1 MLREQCNDV
10 VALIHF
16 WKSPVPSPLLLSSH
30 HQLLSLKLHGPA
42 MDVKVGQ
49 NADGTFTLTARKPTT
64 DSKTQAALGVVTDDA
79 AGSGEVLFSLNLDVN
94 GSHPSAQMLTPRIGP
109 KAAGETIMSVA
120 VDNYTSHEGNKQMAG
135 DRAPN
140 VSRAKKGRHDGH
152 YGNAGVEVPHK
163 QSQKARDALRVSKYA
178 DLEESRLD
186 PLGSIP
192 QQVEKYPGDERGTVG
207 NKENIDS
214 TPTSK
219 LDVFYQ
225 YLSSGTRNAYHPFH
239 EEKGRMASVWQSATT
254 DKLWSI
260 AYELVPGGP
269 NGRLATLW
277 HLFGNEAICIG
288 VALFEVVMLAVN
300 CITTERIGEALE
312 VGGHLFNKF
321 WEEECKDRTQSS
333 DSCWKTISTRRAWAA
348 TFLNIYIARS
358 VAEIMTLFLAVVYA
372 KYRRVGVTPLSLEWQ
387 PGNKVDLYAIP
398 TIQFLVAC
406 VVIAAV
412 DGHGRGFRPGSYSAG
427 TPLDQEPAA
436 AIFVIIVYAC
446 MMLVS
451 VATVTWVFTRRE
463 SLAHCGKDLIAAST
477 ISQTV
482 AFTWEVCSAL
492 VDLTYIPCVG
502 SGGPF
507 VAVLL
512 SLEVVRTLWELHM
525 EFKSTKLTYIFGKLI
540 VPARA
545 VKTLQSL
552 NTDRS
557 EALKSNAKFSG
568 IIAVTTRLSTSE
580 NVIQEILKL
589 VPVLSTGPMIG
600 GEWYE
605 AIGGEPRPASFEVWL
620 AVMPLTDSSH
630 IWRQGK
636 QLAISL
642 ANFSSVS
649 LSDSLVVKQD
659 GSVSRKDIPRFTD
672 AAARL
677 TEVHIVH

>member
-1 MLREQCNDV
+1 
-10 VALIHF
+10 
-16 WKSPVPSPLLLSSH
+16 
-30 HQLLSLKLHGPA
+30 

-49 NADGTFTLTARKPTT
+49 NADGTFTVTARKPTT
-64 DSKTQAALGVVTDDA
+64 DSKTQAALGVVCHDA
-79 AGSGEVLFSLNLDVN
+79 GGTGEVVFSLNLDVN
-94 GSHPSAQMLTPRIGP
+94 GSQPSAQILTPRFGST
-109 KAAGETIMSVA
+109 AAGSAILPVP
-120 VDNYTSHEGNKQMAG
+120 VDIDVSHEGKRRNTG
-135 DRAPN
+135 DSAHR
-140 VSRAKKGRHDGH
+140 VSQQTKGRQFGH
-152 YGNAGVEVPHK
+152 CGNAGIEIPP
-163 QSQKARDALRVSKYA
+163 QKPAKRSNDLGVSRHA

-186 PLGSIP
+186 IMGSMHEKI
-192 QQVEKYPGDERGTVG
+192 EKYPGDERGTASNTG
-207 NKENIDS
+207 DIDR
-214 TPTSK
+214 TATSK

-225 YLSSGTRNAYHPFH
+225 YLSGGTRDAYHPFY
-239 EEKGRMASVWQSATT
+239 EERGRMASMWHNAKM
-254 DKLWSI
+254 DRLWSI
-260 AYELVPGGP
+260 AYELLPGGP

-300 CITTERIGEALE
+300 CITTEKIGEALE
-312 VGGHLFNKF
+312 AGGHLFNKF
-321 WEEECKDRTQSS
+321 WEEECKDRTQST
-333 DSCWKTISTRRAWAA
+333 DSCWETISTRRAWAA
-348 TFLNIYIARS
+348 TFLNIYLARS
-358 VAEIMTLFLAVVYA
+358 VAEVTTLFLAVVYA

-412 DGHGRGFRPGSYSAG
+412 DGHGRGFTPGSYAAG
-427 TPLDQEPAA
+427 TPLDHEPAA

-492 VDLTYIPCVG
+492 ADLTYIPCVG

-512 SLEVVRTLWELHM
+512 ALEVVRTLWELYM
-525 EFKSTKLTYIFGKLI
+525 ELKSTKLTYIFGKLI

-580 NVIQEILKL
+580 KVIQEILEL

-600 GEWYE
+600 GEWYQ

-620 AVMPLTDSSH
+620 AVMPLTDSTH